1 MAIYPGYNTP
11 NNLIAE
17 YDDCFLYSSLIKK
30 INKHKTN
37 IKIKKQKAK
46 LIHFSYL
53 KLSIKI
59 QVSGFC
65 IKMHF
70 KSKSLQYAT
79 GKSFD
84 SSSPLLNNQSNQ
96 NCMFIKLLSSLA

>member
-79 GKSFD
+79 GKSMLAHHRCSIINQIKIAC
-84 SSSPLLNNQSNQ
+84 SSSYSHR
-96 NCMFIKLLSSLA
+96 